1 MQLIRLAIKIIRGS
15 GFRSLAIFSAVAGAA
30 GFLLA
35 MTLIIAGAQHSL
47 DSGLKRLGA
56 DILVVPQGAETRVGN
71 SLLMGKPVNPSQPV
85 LMPRA
90 NLLKVSAVPGVE
102 IASPQVYLA
111 SMYDSP
117 CCSVSEMLIV
127 VYDPATDFTVTPWL
141 QSHLHRSLAKGEVI
155 GGTYIF
161 VPDGW
166 EKIRLYGYDVDL
178 VGNMEPTGTGIDNT
192 LFMTLDTAIDMGKAS
207 LTRAVKPAYVKR
219 GADPTSYEFSFQKN
233 ISSILVKVSP
243 GADVHLVAQQILD
256 DTEGMVP
263 IESPQLFGSFRSQM
277 NGLLWGFFAITI
289 IVWAVAVVLIGV
301 VFSMAANE
309 RRREMAVLRAIG
321 ATRNFIFR
329 SVLTEA
335 ALLAL
340 TGAVTG
346 ITIAAAGLFIFKDL
360 IAGSLKMPFLFPSI
374 PSFIGLFS
382 AGLALAIISVAL
394 SALLP
399 ALRLSRQ
406 ELAMTM
412 RE

>member
-1 MQLIRLAIKIIRGS
+1 MQLIRLAIKIIRGN

-56 DILVVPQGAETRVGN
+56 DILVVPKGTESKVGM
-71 SLLMGKPVNPSQPV
+71 SLLMGKPVKV
-85 LMPRA
+85 WMPRD
-90 NLLKVSAVPGVE
+90 NLQKVAAIPGVE
-102 IASPQVYLA
+102 AASPQVYLA
-111 SMYDSP
+111 SMYNSP
-117 CCSVSEMLIV
+117 CCSVSEMFIV

-141 QSHLHRSLAKGEVI
+141 EDHLHRGLAKGEVI

-161 VPDGW
+161 VPEGS
-166 EKIRLYGYDVDL
+166 EYIKLYGYDVSL
-178 VGNMEPTGTGIDNT
+178 VGNLEPTGTGIDKT
-192 LFMTLDTAIDMGKAS
+192 LFMTLDTALDMAKAS
-207 LTRAVKPAYVKR
+207 LTRAVQPAYVR
-219 GADPTSYEFSFQKN
+219 QSASSSYEFSFQKN
-233 ISSILVKVSP
+233 ISTIMVKVAP
-243 GADVHLVAQQILD
+243 GVDVHQVALQILK
-256 DTEGMVP
+256 DTEGMAP
-263 IESPQLFGSFRSQM
+263 IESPQLFGAFRSQM
-277 NGLLWGFFAITI
+277 NGLLWGFFAITV

-309 RRREMAVLRAIG
+309 RRREMAVLRAVG

-340 TGAVTG
+340 SGAVVG
-346 ITIAAAGLFIFKDL
+346 IATAALGLFIFKDM
-360 IAGSLKMPFLFPSI
+360 IAGSLNMPFLFPST

-382 AGLALAIISVAL
+382 AGVALAIISIAL

-399 ALRLSRQ
+399 AIRLSRQ
-406 ELAMTM
+406 EPAIAM